1 VNQDRDKVLDAERIL
16 GVKTNASVTEIRER
30 YRFLAH
36 AYHPDKFASESQKK
50 AAEQEFKKIA
60 EAYQTLLKDSESK
73 LDSRNYHSEDETKSA
88 GEAEHRKNASTQK
101 KDTKLGGW
109 SRTWLV
115 ISIVWVGICA
125 AFCYLMINDIGVAYV
140 SKAEQLVIFDQTRK
154 PVGIFEASIEESDKQ
169 IMDTTIEM
177 TFENVQPKV
186 RAESFVF
193 RVQSSTEDSVIVE
206 FIDRFADKQ
215 QHFALEKQQKRI
227 IAYIRNGI
235 LSALGLPLLLLLVGK
250 TIAWIVS
257 GFRRN

>member
-1 VNQDRDKVLDAERIL
+1 M
-16 GVKTNASVTEIRER
+16 KTNASVTEIRER

-109 SRTWLV
+109 SRIWIF
-115 ISIVWVGICA
+115 ISIIWVGFVSVA
-125 AFCYLMINDIGVAYV
+125 CYIIINDHNVTYV
-140 SKAEQLVIFDQTRK
+140 SRAEQLAIFDQTDK
-154 PVGIFEASIEESDKQ
+154 PLGVVASEEDKAIKYVSIKLPFDDGFIEHGMRGENFRFFVPTSEYEKIIIIDVCDRFLDNCEQFASEKRQKQ
-169 IMDTTIEM
+169 I
-177 TFENVQPKV
+177 
-186 RAESFVF
+186 
-193 RVQSSTEDSVIVE
+193 TE
-206 FIDRFADKQ
+206 
-215 QHFALEKQQKRI
+215 
-227 IAYIRNGI
+227 YIRYGI
-235 LSALGLPLLLLLVGK
+235 LLALGLPLLLLLVGK